1 MTKWFDLCLLAYN
14 SILER
19 EFLAK
24 LGRAMYELEIM
35 VTGYTIMVSAVTA
48 GIIKCINN
56 KKFNKLYDEI
66 YELEKKSYFT

>member
-1 MTKWFDLCLLAYN
+1 
-14 SILER
+14 
-19 EFLAK
+19 
-24 LGRAMYELEIM
+24 MYELEIM

-66 YELEKKSYFT
+66 YELEKKVILLKEKK